1 MPSKLTVRLWLA
13 LIMLLPATTMLAQQR
28 VIIGKVTDQNNQ
40 AVAGATI
47 TVKGTTLATQTNAS
61 VTFSINVLGANT
73 VLVFSSVGYEPK
85 EFTVGSNTTLNVSLK
100 TTTSNL
106 NEVVITG
113 YTAQRK
119 KDITGS

>member
-28 VIIGKVTDQNNQ
+28 VITGKVTDQNNQ

-61 VTFSINVLGANT
+61 GTFFINVFGANT
-73 VLVFSSVGYEPK
+73 VLVFSSV
-85 EFTVGSNTTLNVSLK
+85 VL
-100 TTTSNL
+100 
-106 NEVVITG
+106 
-113 YTAQRK
+113 
-119 KDITGS
+119 